1 MVEKGEDQMN
11 EKDLEVQ
18 NEIMEGMVMLKRSI
32 GYISREI
39 DLRTLDDKDLTDL
52 AILFY
57 EMADELSERANGLT
71 AKIKSFEEKEKKE
84 GNKKEVIVRYV
95 DNNILSRL
103 MNNFVR
109 IKNSRCE
116 VSDTEDKKLNI
127 DFIYTGQK
135 NNKDIITTL
144 EMMKIV
150 NWEIFA
156 GKIKFSKFDTVVNTG
171 HLAMFSTSTE
181 NEIFL
186 DWAKNQLLNI
196 IQHKYPDKTI
206 DIKFLFDHQK

>member
-1 MVEKGEDQMN
+1 MN

-18 NEIMEGMVMLKRSI
+18 NEIMEGSVMLKKAI

-39 DLRTLDDKDLTDL
+39 DLRSLDNEDVSELAIMLYSLMDETNSRINDLTK
-52 AILFY
+52 
-57 EMADELSERANGLT
+57 
-71 AKIKSFEEKEKKE
+71 KITSISDKEKKE

-109 IKNSRCE
+109 IKNSKCE
-116 VSDTEDKKLNI
+116 VTNTEDKKLNI

-156 GKIKFSKFDTVVNTG
+156 GKIKFNKFDTVVNTG

-186 DWAKNQLLNI
+186 DWARNQLLNI
-196 IQHKYPDKTI
+196 IQYKYPDKDI
-206 DIKFLFDHQK
+206 DIKFLFDHQ